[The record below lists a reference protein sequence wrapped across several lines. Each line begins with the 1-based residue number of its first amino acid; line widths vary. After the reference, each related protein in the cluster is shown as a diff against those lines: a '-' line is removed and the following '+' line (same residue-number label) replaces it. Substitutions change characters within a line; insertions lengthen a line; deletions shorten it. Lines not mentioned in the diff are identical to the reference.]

1 MKHVKKAGLV
11 AVAAALGLPWA
22 VQAETSV
29 TMYGKLYPEIVYGK
43 VSGASDAGTSSLSN
57 QTRLPNADYS
67 GTGMASSNSKF
78 GLKGSEDLGG
88 NLKAIFQLE
97 MNVGVHDGSGGSSSS
112 MWNRNTFVGLKG
124 DLGTIKFGQMDTPYK
139 EVGDTLSFLGVSS
152 GNFVANSTILSK
164 HAFGTS
170 SASSFHLRRSNAIT
184 YESPKLNGFQFLA
197 QYSKNTPD
205 FTADDPKPWVFS
217 TGVLYE
223 QGPLYLALAYEYHKD
238 LYGGSRNMPTAAQR
252 DLAGK
257 EAKDSAVRLT
267 AGYRFTKNTRAE
279 ANFAHLRLKESGGP
293 AGDFESYRH
302 NTWSLNV
309 QHKIGATTLQASYAQ
324 ATAGSCTL
332 VGDVE
337 CSTSGLQGRQFNIGA
352 SYALSKRTYLFA
364 IASKLINGE
373 SARFNNLSLDG
384 DISPGADITQV
395 AVGLAHSF

>member
-1 MKHVKKAGLV
+1 MKHAKKAGLV
-11 AVAAALGLPWA
+11 AVAAALGLPFA

-29 TMYGKLYPEIVYGK
+29 TMYGKLYPQIVYGK
-43 VSGASDAGTSSLSN
+43 VSGASDAGSSSLSN
-57 QTRLPNADYS
+57 QAQFENANYS
-67 GTGMASSNSKF
+67 GTGMASNNSKF

-97 MNVGVHDGSGGSSSS
+97 MNVGVNDGSGGSSSS

-124 DLGTIKFGQMDTPYK
+124 DFGTLKFGQMDTPYK

-152 GNFVANSTILSK
+152 GNFVATSTILSK
-164 HAFGTS
+164 HAFGSS

-184 YESPKLNGFQFLA
+184 YESPKFGGFQWQA
-197 QYSKNTPD
+197 QYSKNSPD
-205 FTADDPKPWVFS
+205 FSAGAPKPWVFS
-217 TGVLYE
+217 TGLLYDE
-223 QGPLYLALAYEYHKD
+223 GPLYVALAYEYHKD

-252 DLAGK
+252 NLDGK
-257 EAKDSAVRLT
+257 SSKDSAVRFT
-267 AGYRFTKNTRAE
+267 VGYRFTKSTRAE
-279 ANFAHLRLKESGGP
+279 ANFAHLRLRESGGP
-293 AGDFESYRH
+293 VGHFEEYKH
-302 NTWSLNV
+302 NAWALNI
-309 QHKIGATTLQASYAQ
+309 QHKIGAATLQASYAQ

-332 VGDVE
+332 VGVD
-337 CSTSGLQGRQFNIGA
+337 CDSSGLQGRQFNIGA